1 MDFTAQMAREL
12 QKATL
17 EAQAAEQI
25 EKIVNRIK
33 ETCKTNNKSF
43 MILPANVNHV
53 AKAQLEAAG
62 YSVTLNKGDHCPDYK
77 ISWE

>member
-1 MDFTAQMAREL
+1 MEFTAQMARDL

-25 EKIVNRIK
+25 VKIVNRIK
-33 ETCKTNNKSF
+33 ETCKTDRKSF
-43 MILPANVNHV
+43 MISPTNVNHIT
-53 AKAQLEAAG
+53 KSRLEAAG
-62 YSVTLNKGDHCPDYK
+62 YSVKLTKGDHCPDYE